1 VIKNLKFSLAVVLF
15 LLALQFSVSAGPG
28 DESAGL
34 DDSKLGTQLPLN
46 MVFTNEKGEK
56 VSLQSLVDKPT
67 ILMFVYYKCPSLCS
81 PMIADIASQVRRVD
95 LAPGKEYQLIS
106 ISIDHTETWKDAA
119 EKKKGVLSSGAVGLP
134 ENSWHF
140 LTGDSVSIKKLTQLA
155 GITFKRSGDQIIH
168 PGVVMVMAK
177 DGKITRYI
185 IGPKYL
191 PFDIKMAVYE
201 AMDGTT
207 APTVA
212 KVLKFCFNY
221 DNESQTYVVNVTRIF
236 GIIIIFVA
244 VVSVVVLVRKSKT
257 KDIKEGA

>member
-1 VIKNLKFSLAVVLF
+1 VINKIKYYFILVLF
-15 LLALQFSVSAGPG
+15 LAVQVPAFSGQGS
-28 DESAGL
+28 ETAGL
-34 DDSKLGTQLPLN
+34 DDSKLGTTLPLN

-56 VSLQSLVDKPT
+56 VALSSLIDKPT

-106 ISIDHTETWKDAA
+106 ISIDHNETWKDAA

-134 ENSWHF
+134 ENSWYF
-140 LTGDSVSIKKLTQLA
+140 LTGDSVSIKKLTELA

-168 PGVVMVMAK
+168 PGVVMALAK

-191 PFDIKMAVYE
+191 PFDIKMAVIE

-221 DNESQTYVVNVTRIF
+221 DGESQTYVLNVTRIF

-244 VVSVVVLVRKSKT
+244 VVSIVVLVRKSKT